1 MNAHVKRSRIA
12 TLDGIFVL
20 DERTGFYEPQAE
32 QPETQDPTWIYPFIP
47 VAIALFGWG
56 VWVLLA

>member
-1 MNAHVKRSRIA
+1 MNKSFKRLRIA

-32 QPETQDPTWIYPFIP
+32 EPETQDPTWVYPFIP
-47 VAIALFGWG
+47 VALALLGWG
-56 VWVLLA
+56 VWWMLA